1 MNKIANGAF
10 VHASSVVE
18 DSVLDHNAF
27 VTSEMRVLMMSPYYW
42 PEKISSTHLSNDLYE
57 AYCAAGF
64 TIENYVPT
72 PIRGVSKEVRTKY
85 KKIKYEE
92 QADGKIGRKY
102 KPLSFNHSVNC

>member
-1 MNKIANGAF
+1 MKILKLSAY
-10 VHASSVVE
+10 HAPEQVSS
-18 DSVLDHNAF
+18 S
-27 VTSEMRVLMMSPYYW
+27 
-42 PEKISSTHLSNDLYE
+42 HLTADLND
-57 AYCAAGF
+57 AYLAAGF

-72 PIRGVSKEVRTKY
+72 PTRGVSKEVRAKY